1 MNSIG
6 SSIFPLGPASAEWHA
21 APGPHLRGI
30 LAALVLSI
38 AALFLSGQ
46 ARAQTFACV
55 NAETPTELAICN
67 SEELI
72 VLDERLS
79 AMIARELGTARN
91 MVTRRSVTAEHK
103 NWLRLRDEC
112 SSDQACLI
120 TRYALRLTDLAGP
133 VPVRNLASLAE
144 YRPQN

>member
-1 MNSIG
+1 MNPVSFSI
-6 SSIFPLGPASAEWHA
+6 SPLGPANTKWHA

-30 LAALVLSI
+30 LVALILTI

-72 VLDERLS
+72 VLDERLP
-79 AMIARELGTARN
+79 AM
-91 MVTRRSVTAEHK
+91 
-103 NWLRLRDEC
+103 
-112 SSDQACLI
+112 I
-120 TRYALRLTDLAGP
+120 TRYTLRLSELAGP
-133 VPVRNLASLAE
+133 VPVRRLASLTE